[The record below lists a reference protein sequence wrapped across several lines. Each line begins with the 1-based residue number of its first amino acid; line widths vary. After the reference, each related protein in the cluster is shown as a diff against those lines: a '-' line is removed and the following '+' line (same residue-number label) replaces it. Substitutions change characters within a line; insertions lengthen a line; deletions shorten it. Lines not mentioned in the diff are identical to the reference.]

1 MSYSLSGVS
10 VIKATILVN
19 LIFIK
24 NNSKIPKITE
34 KTNEKIFLLLKIRL
48 KK

>member
-1 MSYSLSGVS
+1 MAKTLLMSYSLSGVS

-34 KTNEKIFLLLKIRL
+34 KNK
-48 KK
+48 